1 MNAVGIDVSKGKST
15 VAVLRPFGEI
25 VISPFDVS
33 HCPKELSELV
43 TLLKTLDGDTKVVME
58 YTGNYY
64 LPIALFLR
72 NNGLFV
78 SVVNPILVKDY
89 STKSLTVRKVK
100 TDKKDS
106 VKLASFALDRWKEL
120 SPFSTQS
127 EARLLLKSYNRQYN
141 QYVKL
146 KVMLKNNLIAIL
158 DQTFPDANNLFTTPA
173 RKADGHEKWI
183 DFVLKYPHAECISKK
198 SFPAF
203 AKSYL
208 SWCRKFGYNFSESKA
223 KSIYD
228 FACNCSPSLS
238 FTESTALLVSN
249 AISQLNCINETLASL
264 ALEMNKISAT
274 LPEYHT
280 VMSMFGVGS
289 VLGSQLIAEI
299 GDVSRFPN
307 KKALV
312 GFAGLDASPFQSG
325 NFNPQSRAISKR
337 GSASLRKSL
346 FQVMK
351 VILQNSP
358 ADNSVFQFMDKKRA
372 EGKHFYVY
380 MTAAANKF
388 LRIYYARVTEHL
400 NSLKHSA

>member
-25 VISPFDVS
+25 VVSPFDVS
-33 HCPKELSELV
+33 HSPKELSKLV
-43 TLLKTLDGDTKVVME
+43 TLLKTLNGDTKVVME

-72 NNGLFV
+72 NNGFFV

-100 TDKKDS
+100 TDKKDAL
-106 VKLASFALDRWKEL
+106 KIASFALDRWNEL
-120 SPFSTQS
+120 SPFSAQS

-141 QYVKL
+141 QYNKL
-146 KVMLKNNLIAIL
+146 KIILKNNLIALL
-158 DQTFPDANNLFTTPA
+158 DQTFPGANTLFSTPT
-173 RKADGHEKWI
+173 RKSDGHEKWV
-183 DFVLKYPHAECISKK
+183 DFVLKFSHSECISKK
-198 SFPAF
+198 SFSF
-203 AKSYL
+203 FLKSYL
-208 SWCRKFGYNFSESKA
+208 SWCKKFGYKFSKSKA
-223 KSIYD
+223 QAVYD

-238 FTESTALLVSN
+238 FSDSSALLVSN
-249 AISQLNCINETLASL
+249 AIIQLNSINETLASL
-264 ALEMNKISAT
+264 AS
-274 LPEYHT
+274 
-280 VMSMFGVGS
+280 
-289 VLGSQLIAEI
+289 AEI

-325 NFNPQSRAISKR
+325 NFNPQSRSISKR
-337 GSASLRKSL
+337 GSAALRKTL
-346 FQVMK
+346 FQVMSVVLQRAPTNN
-351 VILQNSP
+351 VI
-358 ADNSVFQFMDKKRA
+358 FQFMDKKRS

-400 NSLKHSA
+400 NLFTTTTA

>member
-25 VISPFDVS
+25 VVSPFEVS
-33 HCPKELSELV
+33 HSPKELSELV
-43 TLLKTLDGDTKVVME
+43 TLLKNLDGDTKVVME

-100 TDKKDS
+100 TDKKDAL
-106 VKLASFALDRWKEL
+106 KLASFALDRWKEL
-120 SPFSTQS
+120 SPFSAQS

-141 QYVKL
+141 QYIKL
-146 KVMLKNNLIAIL
+146 KVMLKNNLISIL
-158 DQTFPDANNLFTTPA
+158 DQTFPGVNNLFSIST
-173 RKADGHEKWI
+173 RKSDGHEKWV
-183 DFVLKYPHAECISKK
+183 DFALKYPHSEYISKK
-198 SFPAF
+198 SYASFS
-203 AKSYL
+203 KSYL
-208 SWCRKFGYNFSESKA
+208 LWCKKCGYRFSKNKTKFIYEFS
-223 KSIYD
+223 
-228 FACNCSPSLS
+228 CNCTPSLS
-238 FTESTALLVSN
+238 LTESTALLITN
-249 AISQLNCINETLASL
+249 AISQLNCINETLATL
-264 ALEMNKISAT
+264 AREMNKIAST
-274 LPEYHT
+274 LPEYDT

-289 VLGSQLIAEI
+289 ILGSQLIAEI
-299 GDVSRFPN
+299 GDVSRFSN

-325 NFNPQSRAISKR
+325 NFNPQSRSISKR
-337 GSASLRKSL
+337 GSSSLRKTL
-346 FQVMK
+346 FQIMQ

-358 ADNSVFQFMDKKRA
+358 SDNSVFQFMDKKRA

-400 NSLKHSA
+400 NSLISVA

>member
-25 VISPFDVS
+25 VVSPFDVS
-33 HCPKELSELV
+33 HSPKELSKLV
-43 TLLKTLDGDTKVVME
+43 TLLKTLNGDTKVVME

-72 NNGLFV
+72 NNGFFV

-100 TDKKDS
+100 TDKKDAL
-106 VKLASFALDRWKEL
+106 KIASFALDRWNEL
-120 SPFSTQS
+120 SPFSAQS

-141 QYVKL
+141 QYNKL
-146 KVMLKNNLIAIL
+146 KIILKNNLIALL
-158 DQTFPDANNLFTTPA
+158 DQTFPGANTLFSTPT
-173 RKADGHEKWI
+173 RKSDGHEKWV
-183 DFVLKYPHAECISKK
+183 DFVLKFSHSECISKK
-198 SFPAF
+198 SFSF
-203 AKSYL
+203 FLKSYL
-208 SWCRKFGYNFSESKA
+208 SWCKKFGYKFSKSKA
-223 KSIYD
+223 QAVYD

-238 FTESTALLVSN
+238 FSDSSALLVSN
-249 AISQLNCINETLASL
+249 AIIQLNSINETLASL
-264 ALEMNKISAT
+264 ASEMNKIAAT
-274 LPEYHT
+274 LPEYDS

-289 VLGSQLIAEI
+289 V
-299 GDVSRFPN
+299 
-307 KKALV
+307 LV

-325 NFNPQSRAISKR
+325 NFNPQSRSISKR
-337 GSASLRKSL
+337 GSAALRKTL
-346 FQVMK
+346 FQVMSVVLQRAPTNN
-351 VILQNSP
+351 VI
-358 ADNSVFQFMDKKRA
+358 FQFMDKKRS

-400 NSLKHSA
+400 NLFTTTTA